1 MDHESG
7 YCVFQGVLKDRSL
20 KLFQRSL
27 KIP

>member
-20 KLFQRSL
+20 KLF
-27 KIP
+27 